1 MVGLIPSV
9 VGTCYAV
16 QIKTPEALVAV
27 VVVMV
32 LWARSFSQTVV
43 VLFVGMINQ
52 AALIVPH
59 PPLPPPRIP
68 MFFPH
73 IIQPAQDD

>member
-32 LWARSFSQTVV
+32 LWARGFSQTVV

-59 PPLPPPRIP
+59 PPLPPQNSDVLSPY
-68 MFFPH
+68 H
-73 IIQPAQDD
+73 TTCSG